1 METWKQKAGIL
12 VMVLCL
18 GMVLAALWYCLFI
31 MPGKNREQGGTL
43 VQMVEEEG
51 RALAESE
58 EGAEAKADVYPA
70 WPGRASAQMA
80 AGNVVEP

>member
-1 METWKQKAGIL
+1 M
-12 VMVLCL
+12 
-18 GMVLAALWYCLFI
+18 
-31 MPGKNREQGGTL
+31 
-43 VQMVEEEG
+43 QMVEEEG